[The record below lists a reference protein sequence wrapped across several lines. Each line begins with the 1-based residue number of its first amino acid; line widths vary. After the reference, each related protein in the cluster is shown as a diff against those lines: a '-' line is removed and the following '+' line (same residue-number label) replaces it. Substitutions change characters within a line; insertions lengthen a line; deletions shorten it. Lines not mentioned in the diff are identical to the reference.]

1 MTVTQMQS
9 QALPPS
15 VLGTHPL
22 LRGLA
27 GPRSSRLAG
36 HAQAVVFPDRHRLFE
51 EGQPAS
57 RFWLIEAGQVALDA
71 IVPGHGRMVIEL
83 LGRGEVVGL
92 SWLLPPYRW
101 GFGAITTQPVQA
113 FEFDAQA
120 IRAACQQDPAFGH
133 EMTDRFLRV
142 ALCRLQDTRKRLLDV
157 SAHPDLVP

>member
-57 RFWLIEAGQVALDA
+57 RFWLVEAGQVALDT
-71 IVPGHGRMVIEL
+71 IVPGHRRMVIEL
-83 LGRGEVVGL
+83 LGRGAVVGL
-92 SWLLPPYRW
+92 FWLLPPYRW
-101 GFGAITTQPVQA
+101 GFAAITTQPVRA
-113 FEFDAQA
+113 FEFDAAA
-120 IRAACQQDPAFGH
+120 IRAAYLQDPAFGH

-142 ALCRLQDTRKRLLDV
+142 TLHRLQATRQRLL
-157 SAHPDLVP
+157 

>member
-1 MTVTQMQS
+1 MNTLS
-9 QALPPS
+9 PS

-27 GPRSSRLAG
+27 GPHLARLAG
-36 HAQAVVFPDRHRLFE
+36 HARAVTLPDRHRLFE

-57 RFWLIEAGQVALDA
+57 RFWLVEAGQVALDT

-101 GFGAITTQPVQA
+101 GFGAITTQPVRA
-113 FEFDAQA
+113 FEFDAAA
-120 IRAACQQDPAFGH
+120 IRAAYLQDPAFGH

-142 ALCRLQDTRKRLLDV
+142 TLHRLQATRQRLLDV

>member
-1 MTVTQMQS
+1 VST
-9 QALPPS
+9 LPPS

-27 GPRSSRLAG
+27 GPHLTRLAR
-36 HAQAVVFPDRHRLFE
+36 HAQAVMFADRHRLFE

-57 RFWLIEAGQVALDA
+57 RFWLIQAGQVALDT

-83 LGRGEVVGL
+83 LGRGEVAGL

-113 FEFDAQA
+113 FEFDAAA
-120 IRAACQQDPAFGH
+120 IRAAGEQDPAFGH
-133 EMTDRFLRV
+133 EMTGRFLRV
-142 ALCRLQDTRKRLLDV
+142 ALHRLEDTRKRLLDV